1 MKRRKEGYFD
11 FEHHHP
17 NAYLE
22 RKRNVEQGLH
32 ARTKILEVLAMT
44 APTEAAAAAA
54 SNSEEMRE
62 DRTELTIKTI
72 SESAA
77 MSYSSSFHHLRLLE
91 AEKIVKREGKRP
103 YKWMV
108 TGKGQRSLDEV
119 DLELEVTKME
129 KELLMIPGPVPVLP
143 RIRKAMSKPMIFHR
157 GDEFGAMY
165 EEIVETL
172 KDIYQTKNDLFVLS
186 GSGTCAMEAAIG
198 NLVGNETKLVCI
210 TIANGKFGERFGE
223 IAAKYKADAVTL
235 VNVNFEWGHPIE
247 LEAVKEAL
255 ENSSS
260 SDHKI
265 VTMVHNETSTGIL
278 NPAKEVGELARKHD
292 AVFVLDCITSIGG
305 DKVPVDELG
314 ADIAIVGSQKCL
326 GAPPGL
332 SALSVSKHAWEMIR
346 ENERRPYY
354 TDLIAY
360 KKSLEK
366 KQTPYTPA
374 LPLFFALHEALAV
387 IREEGMENRIERHRG
402 LAKTVRDAVTGMGLR
417 LFPKLNEVSDYSNTV
432 TAIEIPADNGGI
444 TDEQLR
450 GGMRK
455 RGVIVAGGQGKLKG
469 EIFRIATMGNITEKE
484 VLKTIQVLR
493 EVLMEN
499 EFIEGEGEGLEEGD
513 HNFD

>member
-1 MKRRKEGYFD
+1 MD
-11 FEHHHP
+11 
-17 NAYLE
+17 
-22 RKRNVEQGLH
+22 VI
-32 ARTKILEVLAMT
+32 TM
-44 APTEAAAAAA
+44 
-54 SNSEEMRE
+54 EE
-62 DRTELTIKTI
+62 
-72 SESAA
+72 
-77 MSYSSSFHHLRLLE
+77 
-91 AEKIVKREGKRP
+91 
-103 YKWMV
+103 
-108 TGKGQRSLDEV
+108 
-119 DLELEVTKME
+119 
-129 KELLMIPGPVPVLP
+129 ELLMIPGPVPVLP
-143 RIRKAMSKPMIFHR
+143 RIREAMTKPMIFHR

-172 KDIYQTKNDLFVLS
+172 KDIYQTRNDLFVLS

-198 NLVGNETKLVCI
+198 NLVSNETKLVCI

-223 IAAKYKADAVTL
+223 IAVRYKADAVTPVN
-235 VNVNFEWGHPIE
+235 VNVNFEWGHSIE

-260 SDHKI
+260 SDPKSKI

-278 NPAKEVGELARKHD
+278 NPAKEVGKLARKHD

-332 SALSVSKHAWEMIR
+332 SALSVSEHAWEMIR

-354 TDLIAY
+354 MDLIAY

-402 LAKTVRDAVTGMGLR
+402 MAKTVRDAVTGLGLR

-432 TAIEIPADNGGI
+432 TAIEIPIADGSI

-469 EIFRIATMGNITEKE
+469 KIFRIATMGNITERE
-484 VLKTIQVLR
+484 VMKTIQVLE
-493 EVLMEN
+493 EVLVGN
-499 EFIEGEGEGLEEGD
+499 EFIKK
-513 HNFD
+513 

>member
-1 MKRRKEGYFD
+1 MHENG
-11 FEHHHP
+11 
-17 NAYLE
+17 
-22 RKRNVEQGLH
+22 
-32 ARTKILEVLAMT
+32 
-44 APTEAAAAAA
+44 
-54 SNSEEMRE
+54 
-62 DRTELTIKTI
+62 TELTIKAI

-91 AEKIVKREGKRP
+91 EEKIVKREGKRP
-103 YKWMV
+103 YKWVV

-119 DLELEVTKME
+119 DLELGVTKME
-129 KELLMIPGPVPVLP
+129 KELLMVPGPVPVLP
-143 RIRKAMSKPMIFHR
+143 RIRDAMTKPMTYHR
-157 GDEFGAMY
+157 GDEFGQMY

-172 KDIYQTKNDLFVLS
+172 KEIFQTRNDLFVLS

-198 NLVGNETKLVCI
+198 NLTGAETGTVCI

-223 IAAKYKADAVTL
+223 IAAKYKADAVTP
-235 VNVNFEWGHPIE
+235 VNVNVEFEWGHSIE

-255 ENSSS
+255 ESSSS
-260 SDHKI
+260 SDPRI
-265 VTMVHNETSTGIL
+265 VTMVHNETTTGIL
-278 NPAKEVGELARKHD
+278 NPAKEVGKLARKHD
-292 AVFVLDCITSIGG
+292 AVFVLDCVTSIGG

-332 SALSVSKHAWEMIR
+332 SALSVSEHAWEMIR

-354 TDLIAY
+354 MDLIAY

-387 IREEGMENRIERHRG
+387 IREEGMDNRIERHRG
-402 LAKTVRDAVTGMGLR
+402 LSKAVRDAVTDMGLR

-432 TAIEIPADNGGI
+432 TAIEIPVANGSI

-450 GGMRK
+450 DGMRK

-469 EIFRIATMGNITEKE
+469 EIFRIATMGNITERE
-484 VLKTIQVLR
+484 VMKTIEALEGVLI
-493 EVLMEN
+493 EK
-499 EFIEGEGEGLEEGD
+499 EFMKEEGKGLGRRGSQ
-513 HNFD
+513 F